1 MNTENNA
8 MPIQDKYLLTCR
20 EAAIYFNIG
29 LKNMR
34 SLARD
39 RSLKISVKLRG
50 RTLIVRP
57 KFEEYV
63 LRLLED
69 KPAEDLSVS
78 LS

>member
-1 MNTENNA
+1 MSTEKDS
-8 MPIQDKYLLTCR
+8 MPIRDKYLLTCR

-50 RTLIVRP
+50 RTLGLP
-57 KFEEYV
+57 H
-63 LRLLED
+63 
-69 KPAEDLSVS
+69 PVS
-78 LS
+78 IFTPSLIQCPFAP